1 MPVRRTAITGRI
13 GSSAACL
20 LVRARGITGVIRRGS
35 GIADIMAAAGV
46 VTVGAAVMH
55 AAVGATDMKDT
66 DEATLAAVIMPEA
79 AMVS

>member
-1 MPVRRTAITGRI
+1 M
-13 GSSAACL
+13 
-20 LVRARGITGVIRRGS
+20 RAHGITGVIRRGS

-55 AAVGATDMKDT
+55 GAVGATDMKDT

-79 AMVS
+79 AMLS